1 MLHLPGAGER
11 VRRSSLVRPA
21 IAASV
26 GAVVVMI
33 RNGSFSPRKDA

>member
-11 VRRSSLVRPA
+11 VSRSSLERPA

-26 GAVVVMI
+26 RGVVVMI
-33 RNGSFSPRKDA
+33 RNGSFSPTKEA